1 MSSRNE
7 NRTWDKIVADPTFRF
22 KGILSE
28 RHEGRY
34 EISRVLLPQDKRSFD
49 RWPSFPVLR
58 YFRVSLEKLA
68 ETRRNSPI
76 NSSERVEKTGRG
88 WKRDRRL
95 GIWISFEAWLRYNLL
110 HLWHRFRA
118 WSYDSDISLKVSR
131 NLFHPIYDLILFNA
145 VSTISQ
151 AIKTS
156 FVYFCITKVR
166 GRRRFDLL
174 ERNLTVEEYQNSG
187 MQIPRCSKGCPNRTK
202 SKYSVPE

>member
-7 NRTWDKIVADPTFRF
+7 NRSSEKIVADPTFGF
-22 KGILSE
+22 KEILSE

-49 RWPSFPVLR
+49 RWPSFRVLR

-95 GIWISFEAWLRYNLL
+95 GIWISFEAWLWYNLLL

-118 WSYDSDISLKVSR
+118 WSYDSDISLKESGNLSR
-131 NLFHPIYDLILFNA
+131 PIYHLILFNA
-145 VSTISQ
+145 VSTIR
-151 AIKTS
+151 KTS
-156 FVYFCITKVR
+156 FVHLCIYESEKKKQKIRLTREKSDS
-166 GRRRFDLL
+166 RRISEFWNANSTMF
-174 ERNLTVEEYQNSG
+174 ERLS
-187 MQIPRCSKGCPNRTK
+187 
-202 SKYSVPE
+202 

>member
-7 NRTWDKIVADPTFRF
+7 NRSSEKIVADPTFRF
-22 KGILSE
+22 KEILSE
-28 RHEGRY
+28 RREGRY

-95 GIWISFEAWLRYNLL
+95 GIWISFEAWLWYNLLL

-118 WSYDSDISLKVSR
+118 WSYDSDISLKVSG
-131 NLFHPIYDLILFNA
+131 NLSRPIYDLILFNA
-145 VSTISQ
+145 VS
-151 AIKTS
+151 AIRKTN
-156 FVYFCITKVR
+156 FIYFCITKVSKKKKY
-166 GRRRFDLL
+166 
-174 ERNLTVEEYQNSG
+174 LTVEEYQNSG